1 MHNPLGAPASPPPAF
16 ATRTDPR
23 ALAPQAL
30 LPIIGRAYGRPMQP
44 IICTI
49 RREVDVYVAMS
60 RGRDLAQ
67 GIGFSTV
74 DRTRIEI
81 VILELTRN
89 LLVHAKGGS
98 ITFTQLAHATRGH
111 GMAIESHDTGPGI
124 ADIGLAMQD
133 GYSTASTLGAG
144 LPGVKRL
151 MDEFHIE
158 STLGVGTYVRAI
170 KWLQPDRKAQIYGR

>member
-1 MHNPLGAPASPPPAF
+1 
-16 ATRTDPR
+16 
-23 ALAPQAL
+23 
-30 LPIIGRAYGRPMQP
+30 MQP
-44 IICTI
+44 ILCTI
-49 RREVDVYVAMS
+49 RREVDVYIAMG

-89 LLVHAKGGS
+89 LLVHAKGG
-98 ITFTQLAHATRGH
+98 TLAFTQLEHTTRGQ
-111 GMAIESHDTGPGI
+111 GMAVEARDNGPGI
-124 ADIGLAMQD
+124 ADLTLAMQD
-133 GYSTASTLGAG
+133 GFSTASTLGAG

-170 KWLQPDRKAQIYGR
+170 KWLRPDRKAQIYGY